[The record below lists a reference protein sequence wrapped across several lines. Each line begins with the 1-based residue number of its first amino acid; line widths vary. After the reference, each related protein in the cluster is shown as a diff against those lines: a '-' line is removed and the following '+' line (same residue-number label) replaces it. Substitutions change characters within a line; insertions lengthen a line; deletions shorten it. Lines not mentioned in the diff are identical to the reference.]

1 MVQNPRGLNTT
12 RKLKPGEF
20 TEKYLSE
27 KARRDYESGRASFEI
42 DPRKS
47 ALIVVDMIDEFTKPR
62 YAPSWVPDAT
72 RILPKVKDLI
82 ETCRSIGVPVVYTYY
97 AFNHTFTDINPWF
110 RNGWSPLDRL
120 DDYDGP
126 PLFDRETVDPAI
138 KPEYS
143 KDVLIAKPSYGAF
156 TNTSL
161 DYILGNLGID
171 TVIVCGTMT
180 NYCCGT
186 TAREAHA
193 RGYKVVFG
201 SDVNATDDPA
211 IQDAELRTLRRGF
224 ALVIEKDEIVRELK
238 RNHRKKLGLDG
249 RTGSG

>member
-1 MVQNPRGLNTT
+1 MDTSVKR
-12 RKLKPGEF
+12 KPGEF
-20 TEKYLSE
+20 TEEYLAE
-27 KARRDYESGRASFEI
+27 KARLDYERGRASFEI
-42 DPRKS
+42 DPKKS
-47 ALIVVDMIDEFTKPR
+47 ALIVVDMIDEFTKPL
-62 YAPSWVPDAT
+62 YAPSWVPEAT

-82 ETCRSIGVPVVYTYY
+82 EACRSVGVPVVYTYY
-97 AFNHTFTDINPWF
+97 SFNPTFTDINPWF

-126 PLFDRETVDPAI
+126 PLFNRETVDPAI
-138 KPEYS
+138 KPNYS
-143 KDVLIAKPSYGAF
+143 KDILIAKPSYGAF

-161 DYILGNLGID
+161 DYILGNLGVD

-201 SDVNATDDPA
+201 SDVNATDDPN
-211 IQDAELRTLRRGF
+211 IQEAELRTLRRGF
-224 ALVIEKDEIVRELK
+224 ALVIGKDEIVGALKTGLREK
-238 RNHRKKLGLDG
+238 P
-249 RTGSG
+249 GSD